1 MTAEIELVETHA
13 HLDSPRFA
21 NDREKVISRAVER
34 GVVQTITVG
43 ADLASSRA
51 AIALAEQHRRLY
63 ATVGVHPH
71 ASAAFGLDTLE
82 QLAALASHPKVV
94 AIGETGVDYYRNH
107 APHEAQCSAFQLQL
121 ALASEVG
128 KPVVVHIRDHSGQKG
143 AYETVLASLEDW
155 VAQRRIR
162 RDRPPGV
169 LHCFSG
175 DLDTARRALDLG
187 FYLGVDGPV
196 TYPNAAVLRAL
207 VAQVPLDR
215 LLLETDCPYLAPQ
228 ARRGQRNEPAFLH
241 YIAEQIAQVQGV
253 PLNRVAEETTANARH
268 LFGLP
273 AT

>member
-1 MTAEIELVETHA
+1 MPAEIELVETHA

-21 NDREKVISRAVER
+21 SDREQVISRAVER
-34 GVVQTITVG
+34 GVVQTIAVG

-51 AIALAEQHRRLY
+51 AMLLAEQHPCLY

-71 ASAAFGLDTLE
+71 ASAAFGSATLE
-82 QLAALASHPKVV
+82 ELAPLAGHPKVV
-94 AIGETGVDYYRNH
+94 AIGEIGVDYYRDY
-107 APHEAQCSAFQLQL
+107 APHEAQYSAFQRQL
-121 ALASEVG
+121 ALAGEAG
-128 KPVVVHIRDHSGQKG
+128 KPVVVHIRDRNRQKG

-155 VAQRRIR
+155 VAQRGAQS
-162 RDRPPGV
+162 DRPPGV

-187 FYLGVDGPV
+187 FYLGIDGPV

-207 VAQVPLDR
+207 VAQVPLER
-215 LLLETDCPYLAPQ
+215 LLLETDCPYLTPQ
-228 ARRGQRNEPAFLH
+228 ARRGQRNEPAFLR

-253 PLNRVAEETTANARH
+253 PLNRVAEETTASARH